1 MKTSLNLFGVEIY
14 TLTKAG
20 AEYAGTSI
28 GTNMGVLSMAFM
40 AVTVG
45 IEEIIIKLIGNKR
58 L

>member
-1 MKTSLNLFGVEIY
+1 MEIY

>member
-1 MKTSLNLFGVEIY
+1 MEIY

-28 GTNMGVLSMAFM
+28 GTNMGIM